1 VALPVITSIAP
12 ITGPAAGGTIVTLTG
27 TGFTGTLAVG
37 FGSTDA
43 SALSVMSD
51 TTMVAVSP
59 PGTGSVNV
67 TVVTPNGRS
76 AVDPAVQ
83 FGYSGSPSS
92 GSTNYYL
99 DPALSTQIVATL
111 LNLIQTNNS
120 PDAIAARSILMRRLA
135 LEGDVVSS
143 RIPPPKNIS
152 EIGGYINLLGT
163 LGETAMRE
171 QTLAGILGVAGPSPA
186 LGFLSA
192 QPLSMVSLANDRP
205 AGAWPASQP
214 LSVLVRS
221 DFSAAF
227 LSAVSSLHAQG
238 ATLPCAGP
246 TTLALP
252 PGGPGAVMPSD
263 LLLYTG
269 RVLMLAGSAALST
282 TPTTDPLAL
291 VKPTG
296 NAPPFAIAANVLS
309 SGTTVV
315 TPGSY
320 EVLQVSGGSVTTTAN
335 ITMTLVLLAPVL
347 ASVGFY
353 PASPLPTPANTID
366 FGWTRLTNITGLV
379 TGTTVYGD
387 ELALLYPPS
396 AVATSAL
403 APVLGYRWN
412 GTIFAP
418 QF

>member
-1 VALPVITSIAP
+1 MTLPVISSIAP

-27 TGFTGTLAVG
+27 TGFTGALAVG

-43 SALSVMSD
+43 SALSVMND

-76 AVDPAVQ
+76 AVDLAVQ

-92 GSTNYYL
+92 GSTGYYL

-111 LNLIQTNNS
+111 LNLIETNNS
-120 PDAIAARSILMRRLA
+120 PDAIAAQSILMRRLA
-135 LEGDVVSS
+135 LEGDVVGS

-186 LGFLSA
+186 LGFLSG
-192 QPLSMVSLANDRP
+192 QPLSMVSIANDRP
-205 AGAWPASQP
+205 AGPWQVSLP

-227 LSAVSSLHAQG
+227 LSAVKSLHAQG
-238 ATLPCAGP
+238 ATLPCNGP

-252 PGGPGAVMPSD
+252 PGGPGSVVPSD

-269 RVLMLAGSAALST
+269 RVLTLAGSAALST

-291 VKPTG
+291 VKPAG

-309 SGTTVV
+309 PGTVVV

-320 EVLQVSGGSVTTTAN
+320 DVLQASGGNSVTTTSN
-335 ITMTLVLLAPVL
+335 VTMTLVLLAPVM
-347 ASVGFY
+347 ATVGFY
-353 PASPLPTPANTID
+353 PASPLPTPANTTD
-366 FGWTRLTNITGLV
+366 FAWTRLTNITGLV

-396 AVATSAL
+396 IIDASAL

-412 GTIFAP
+412 GTTFAP
-418 QF
+418 

>member
-1 VALPVITSIAP
+1 MALPVITSIAP
-12 ITGPAAGGTIVTLTG
+12 ITGPVAGGTIVTLTG
-27 TGFTGTLAVG
+27 TGFTGALAVG

-51 TTMVAVSP
+51 TSMVAVSP
-59 PGTGSVNV
+59 PGTGTVNV
-67 TVVTPNGRS
+67 TVVTPAGRS
-76 AVDPAVQ
+76 AVNLAVQ
-83 FGYSGSPSS
+83 FGYTGTSS
-92 GSTNYYL
+92 TGSTSYYV
-99 DPALSTQIVATL
+99 DPALSTQIVASL

-120 PDAIAARSILMRRLA
+120 PDAVAAQGILMRRLA
-135 LEGDVVSS
+135 LEGDVVGS

-186 LGFLSA
+186 LGFISG

-205 AGAWPASQP
+205 AGAAQASLP

-227 LSAVSSLHAQG
+227 LSAVASLHAQG

-246 TTLALP
+246 TTLVLP
-252 PGGPGAVMPSD
+252 AGRPGAVVPSD
-263 LLLYTG
+263 LLLYAG
-269 RVLMLAGSAALST
+269 RVLNLAASAALST

-296 NAPPFAIAANVLS
+296 SIPPFAIAANVLS
-309 SGTTVV
+309 PGTVVVAPANYDVLQSGGGTTVIT
-315 TPGSY
+315 TPT
-320 EVLQVSGGSVTTTAN
+320 V
-335 ITMTLVLLAPVL
+335 TMTLVLLAPVL
-347 ASVGFY
+347 AGFGFY
-353 PASPLPTPANTID
+353 PASPLPTPATTTD
-366 FGWTRLTNITGLV
+366 PTWARLTNITGLV
-379 TGTTVYGD
+379 SGVTVYGD

-396 AVATSAL
+396 VIAASAL

-412 GTIFAP
+412 GTAFAP
-418 QF
+418 

>member
-27 TGFTGTLAVG
+27 TGFTGALAVG
-37 FGSTDA
+37 FGSTNA

-51 TTMVAVSP
+51 TMMVAVSP
-59 PGTGSVNV
+59 PGTGVVNV
-67 TVVTPNGRS
+67 TVVTPSGLS
-76 AVDPAVQ
+76 AINAAVQ
-83 FGYSGSPSS
+83 FSYSGAPSS
-92 GSTNYYL
+92 DSTGYYL
-99 DPALSTQIVATL
+99 DPALSTQIVTTL
-111 LNLIQTNNS
+111 VNLIQTNNS
-120 PDAIAARSILMRRLA
+120 PDAIAAQSILMRRLA
-135 LEGDVVSS
+135 LEGDVVGS

-152 EIGGYINLLGT
+152 EIGGYINLLST
-163 LGETAMRE
+163 LDEAAMRE

-205 AGAWPASQP
+205 AGAWQASLP

-221 DFSAAF
+221 DFSPAF
-227 LSAVSSLHAQG
+227 LSAMNSLHAQG

-252 PGGPGAVMPSD
+252 PGGPGSVLPSD

-291 VKPTG
+291 VKPAG

-309 SGTTVV
+309 SGTVVV

-320 EVLQVSGGSVTTTAN
+320 DVLQASGGNTVTTTPN
-335 ITMTLVLLAPVL
+335 VTMTLVLLAPAL

-353 PASPLPTPANTID
+353 PASPLLTPANTTD
-366 FGWTRLTNITGLV
+366 FGWTRLTNMTGLV

-396 AVATSAL
+396 VVAASAL

-412 GTIFAP
+412 GTAFAP
-418 QF
+418 

>member
-1 VALPVITSIAP
+1 MALPVITSIAP

-27 TGFTGTLAVG
+27 TGFTGALAVG

-67 TVVTPNGRS
+67 TVVTPDGRS
-76 AVDPAVQ
+76 AVNAAVQ
-83 FGYSGSPSS
+83 FGYSGAPSS
-92 GSTNYYL
+92 GSTGYYL

-120 PDAIAARSILMRRLA
+120 PDAVAAQSILMRRMA
-135 LEGDVVSS
+135 LEGDVVGS

-163 LGETAMRE
+163 LGETAMSE
-171 QTLAGILGVAGPSPA
+171 QMLAGVLGVAGPSPA

-205 AGAWPASQP
+205 AGAAQASLP

-227 LSAVSSLHAQG
+227 LGALKTLHAQG

-252 PGGPGAVMPSD
+252 AGGPGAVVPPD
-263 LLLYTG
+263 LLLYAG
-269 RVLMLAGSAALST
+269 RVMTLAASAALST
-282 TPTTDPLAL
+282 TPPTDPLAL
-291 VKPTG
+291 VKPAG
-296 NAPPFAIAANVLS
+296 SAPPFAIAANVLS
-309 SGTTVV
+309 AGTVV
-315 TPGSY
+315 VPPANY
-320 EVLQVSGGSVTTTAN
+320 DVLQSGGGTAVVTTPNVA
-335 ITMTLVLLAPVL
+335 MTLVLLAPVL
-347 ASVGFY
+347 ANVGFY
-353 PASPLPTPANTID
+353 PASPLPAPTTTTDAT
-366 FGWTRLTNITGLV
+366 WARLTNITGLV
-379 TGTTVYGD
+379 SGTTVYGD

-396 AVATSAL
+396 VIAASAL

-412 GTIFAP
+412 GTAFAP
-418 QF
+418 